1 MQGHLE
7 NEVNKRKGKFTIKF
21 VDLDSMLNTAH
32 KKITTQGLK
41 EKKPLKIMGDI
52 YDNFYLKGTCSSVL
66 FFNMLKITLK

>member
-32 KKITTQGLK
+32 KKITTKGLK
-41 EKKPLKIMGDI
+41 EKNLENHG
-52 YDNFYLKGTCSSVL
+52 
-66 FFNMLKITLK
+66 